1 MSQIAV
7 GINRI
12 LIKLTHRKSQRK
24 LGELETDMA
33 NLNVIAYKRVIQRKS
48 YKDYNYQSFLSN
60 KEVAVFKKDSNKTMY
75 IIYKG
80 TNNFDNLITD
90 MKLFINKIDQTFK
103 KAQEEFKKVKKIFP
117 KYKMFVSGHSLGGT
131 KALYVSQQ
139 CNDCVKGVVFNSYI
153 PILKTKLIKLINK
166 TGNVTKI
173 INRDDILSNLGI
185 YINKKKVVIMV
196 SKGIFNTILDFHTIK
211 QYVDTDKYLTF

>member
-33 NLNVIAYKRVIQRKS
+33 NINVIAYKRVIQRKS

-173 INRDDILSNLGI
+173 INRDDILSNLSI

-196 SKGIFNTILDFHTIK
+196 SKGIFNNILDFHTIK
-211 QYVDTDKYLTF
+211 QYVDTEKYLTF

>member
-7 GINRI
+7 GINKI
-12 LIKLTHRKSQRK
+12 WIKLTHRKSQKK
-24 LGELETDMA
+24 LSNLETDMA
-33 NLNVIAYKRVIQRKS
+33 NLNVVAYKRLEQRKS
-48 YKDYNYQSFLSN
+48 YKEYIYQSFLSD
-60 KEVAVFKKDSNKTMY
+60 KEVAVFKKDKTIY

-80 TNNFDNLITD
+80 TNNLDNLITD
-90 MKLFINKIDQTFK
+90 MKLFMNRIDKTFEIANNKFK
-103 KAQEEFKKVKKIFP
+103 NIKKTFP
-117 KYKMFVSGHSLGGT
+117 KYKMFVSGHSLGAT
-131 KALYVSQQ
+131 KALYVSKQ
-139 CNDCVKGVVFNSYI
+139 CNDCVKGVVFNAYI
-153 PILKTKLIKLINK
+153 PILRQKLINLIND
-166 TGNVTKI
+166 TGDVTKF

>member
-173 INRDDILSNLGI
+173 INRDDILSNLSI

-196 SKGIFNTILDFHTIK
+196 SKGIFNNILDFHTIK
-211 QYVDTDKYLTF
+211 QYVDTEKYLTF

>member
-139 CNDCVKGVVFNSYI
+139 CNNCVKGVVFNSYI

-211 QYVDTDKYLTF
+211 QYVNTEKYLTF